1 MRYEIK
7 GGAFP
12 IVVCNLES
20 GEKMI
25 TERGSMVMI
34 SASREVSTIF
44 TVVFA
49 MTSKKPERVSLTA
62 PSRPASSNALS
73 TTQR

>member
-25 TERGSMVMI
+25 TSG
-34 SASREVSTIF
+34 A
-44 TVVFA
+44 
-49 MTSKKPERVSLTA
+49 SKKTKGARVWLRSF
-62 PSRPASSNALS
+62 
-73 TTQR
+73 TQMG